1 MDLCWQINISAF
13 QYGIKV
19 FRFTQNAPVFF
30 QPRGVGGEGEME
42 RLRVECNESDWGKM
56 PQPRHQSIRWSWQR
70 CSNVFTLAEAIIKK
84 PLNEGAWVRNAD
96 MYVSMAGPASLVAQ
110 TIKKLPAMWENQ
122 VDRRSLEKGMEPHS
136 SILVWRSPW
145 TEEPRAGHN
154 WRIFTF
160 LVQKNL
166 SLWLQLSLENHHV
179 LAVHQGSCGE
189 GSFPHEACQAKP
201 CDCLW
206 SDVKNHAYAL
216 CLVLDS
222 SNTCIYIHTGAS
234 RKNYSYC

>member
-136 SILVWRSPW
+136 SILVWVWSWFPGWDAAGVEQWACPALLALRLHTMSPIGW
-145 TEEPRAGHN
+145 THLWCAGISQEE
-154 WRIFTF
+154 T
-160 LVQKNL
+160 
-166 SLWLQLSLENHHV
+166 
-179 LAVHQGSCGE
+179 
-189 GSFPHEACQAKP
+189 
-201 CDCLW
+201 
-206 SDVKNHAYAL
+206 
-216 CLVLDS
+216 
-222 SNTCIYIHTGAS
+222 
-234 RKNYSYC
+234 